1 MSDQEVIDI
10 LRKFTDFLS
19 IGNIFTDSIRWLG
32 WLFVKGLTMIVD
44 GMASVTDTILL
55 TKELFNNPEVLA
67 FVETIRPLLWV
78 LLAISLA
85 FTGYMLIF
93 QRKLNAETI
102 GINLIVAIS
111 ILVLLSD
118 GMNKVND
125 FTDEAIN
132 TINNSA
138 LFSSENGTVSEN
150 ILSRNITDL
159 VEFDGDNWNNPEKVQ
174 SLPLNLVRNIKI
186 TEKFDPEK
194 LDIENE
200 EVAKSYLSWENGE
213 VVTAEFEQG
222 GLASWNNEYY
232 YRFSPDWLTIIVTLA
247 IMGFTLFSI
256 AYKLARLSFELV
268 FNQLLVT
275 IIAPIDIHDGQKM
288 KKILQNIMSIFIV
301 VILIF
306 LSMKLYIIGTAWLE
320 NNLEGF
326 AYLIALIGFSVALL
340 DGPNIVERLFGIDAG
355 LKNGWGLL
363 IGAVTTA
370 KLTTNLAKGAS
381 NMAKGNSN
389 SNSNDS
395 NNNDGKDNKN
405 EANNDGKQSPLSKV
419 KPKSPFDNGKDN
431 AVFGQNGEG
440 EGEGTDV
447 QGSDSNDLSGNGGTE
462 NKSGNKERQENV
474 DVASTKSANVNTTG
488 GNSQGQVSAA
498 ELPFGEDP
506 SMNGEMQQV
515 SSVTT
520 ASRQMQADQQVN
532 VNDRANTQQSF
543 NTTGENNITEGNSI
557 GNSTQAVQQ
566 PSPVNDEMQQVSS
579 ATTALRQMQADQQVN
594 VNDRANT
601 QQSFNTTGE
610 NNITESNSIGNST
623 QAVQQPSPVNDGMQQ
638 VSSATTALRQMQADQ
653 QVNIVD
659 TVNVQQSMNTTQQ
672 ELNTS
677 SSGLVQSGSSANPN
691 QEVIQQSTND
701 VVTQQKTVQ
710 SENVQ
715 TVNEEI
721 LVNEN
726 LQTVQGSQ
734 SVSKVTSGSNSEGF
748 VPKFNG
754 TVMQNAVEE
763 NNYVIN
769 NSSKEERLERI
780 KNREKVKS

>member
-10 LRKFTDFLS
+10 LRRFTDFLS
-19 IGNIFTDSIRWLG
+19 IGNIFTDSIRWIG

-44 GMASVTDTILL
+44 GMANITDSILL
-55 TKELFNNPEVLA
+55 TKQFFQNPEVLS
-67 FVETIRPLLWV
+67 FIESIRPLLWI

-93 QRKLNAETI
+93 QRKLNSETI
-102 GINLIVAIS
+102 GLNLIVAIS

-125 FTDEAIN
+125 FTDEAIS
-132 TINNSA
+132 TINNGA
-138 LFSSENGTVSEN
+138 LFSEENGTISEN

-159 VEFDGDNWNNPEKVQ
+159 VEFDSNGWDNPEKVQ

-200 EVAKSYLSWENGE
+200 GVAENYLSWENGE
-213 VVTAEFEQG
+213 VVLAEFEQG
-222 GLASWNNEYY
+222 GLANWNNEYY
-232 YRFSPDWLTIIVTLA
+232 YRFSPDWLTIIVTLLV
-247 IMGFTLFSI
+247 MGFTLFSI

-268 FNQLLVT
+268 FNQLLAT
-275 IIAPIDIHDGQKM
+275 IIGPIDIHDGQKM
-288 KKILQNIMSIFIV
+288 KKILQNMLSIFIV

-306 LSMKLYIIGTAWLE
+306 LSMKIYIIGTAWLE

-326 AYLIALIGFSVALL
+326 AYLIALIGFSVALI

-363 IGAVTTA
+363 AGAITTA
-370 KLTTNLAKGAS
+370 KLTSNLVKGAS
-381 NMAKGNSN
+381 NLVKANS
-389 SNSNDS
+389 SNDS
-395 NNNDGKDNKN
+395 NSNDGKDNKN
-405 EANNDGKQSPLSKV
+405 EANSDGKLSPLSKV
-419 KPKSPFDNGKDN
+419 KPKSPFDNDNDNDN
-431 AVFGQNGEG
+431 AVFGQNG

-447 QGSDSNDLSGNGGTE
+447 QGSDSNDLSSNGGTE
-462 NKSGNKERQENV
+462 NKSGNKERQENI

-488 GNSQGQVSAA
+488 GNSQEQVSAA

-506 SMNGEMQQV
+506 SMNDEMQQV

-520 ASRQMQADQQVN
+520 ASRQSQAEQQVN
-532 VNDRANTQQSF
+532 VIDRANTQQSF
-543 NTTGENNITEGNSI
+543 NNTGENNITEGNSV
-557 GNSTQAVQQ
+557 GNSIQAVQQ

-579 ATTALRQMQADQQVN
+579 VTTASKQMQAEQQVN
-594 VNDRANT
+594 MAER
-601 QQSFNTTGE
+601 
-610 NNITESNSIGNST
+610 
-623 QAVQQPSPVNDGMQQ
+623 M
-638 VSSATTALRQMQADQ
+638 
-653 QVNIVD
+653 
-659 TVNVQQSMNTTQQ
+659 NVQQSMNNSQQ
-672 ELNTS
+672 EITTS
-677 SSGLVQSGSSANPN
+677 TNGFVQSGSSAIPN
-691 QEVIQQSTND
+691 QEVTQQSTND

-726 LQTVQGSQ
+726 SQVVQGSQ
-734 SVSKVTSGSNSEGF
+734 SVSTVTSGNNSEEF
-748 VPKFNG
+748 EHSSSSDVPKFNG
-754 TVMQNAVEE
+754 AEKVINQTTSEARTERTKVNQEHSIMQNAVEDKS
-763 NNYVIN
+763 YVIN
-769 NSSKEERLERI
+769 KSSTEERLERM